1 PTTNDQRPTT
11 NDLNYVLISII
22 IPAHNT
28 SQYIHRAI
36 ESSQRQTHSNIEI
49 IIIDDGSTDDTLKIS
64 QSYAE
69 KDSRIRIIH
78 QDNAGVSSARNHGI
92 KEANGKYIMFLD
104 SDDWLEDFAVEFLLD
119 MQTKNPDR
127 LVTAEFIMTEYDAQ
141 IKKDAKRDEEI
152 MILDSVEE
160 AVSLWWKAR
169 LQYIHAKLFRAD
181 IMRQNSIMFREG
193 INYGEDAVFV
203 FDYLH
208 ETDGVIYSS
217 VSVMNVLKRSDSA
230 TRKPYE
236 QRKLFHDYP
245 QLMIDHPDNTEN
257 VKQKLREYHTEM
269 FMNELKNALVSRT
282 DAKIITYLREKTKM
296 YLNEY
301 MNRKSIIR
309 RAMIYIIVF
318 MPVTIA
324 VMFQR
329 TVRLIRRLIP

>member
-1 PTTNDQRPTT
+1 
-11 NDLNYVLISII
+11 
-22 IPAHNT
+22 
-28 SQYIHRAI
+28 
-36 ESSQRQTHSNIEI
+36 
-49 IIIDDGSTDDTLKIS
+49 
-64 QSYAE
+64 
-69 KDSRIRIIH
+69 
-78 QDNAGVSSARNHGI
+78 
-92 KEANGKYIMFLD
+92 MFLD
-104 SDDWLEDFAVEFLLD
+104 SDDWLENFAVEFLLD

-127 LVTAEFIMTEYDAQ
+127 LVTADFIMTEHDAQ
-141 IKKDAKRDEEI
+141 TKKDAKRDEEI
-152 MILDSVEE
+152 MILDSIEE
-160 AVSLWWKAR
+160 AVCSWWKAR

-181 IMRQNSIMFREG
+181 IMRQNNIMFREG

-245 QLMIDHPDNTEN
+245 QLMIDHPGNTEN

-269 FMNELKNALVSRT
+269 FINELKNALTGRADIKT
-282 DAKIITYLREKTKM
+282 IIYLREKTEM

-301 MNRKSIIR
+301 MNGKSIIR
-309 RAMIYIIVF
+309 RAMIRVIMF

-324 VMFQR
+324 RIFQR
-329 TVRLIRRLIP
+329 TVRLLRRLIP